1 VALVVGQ
8 RLAARTHSRNC
19 LRSVART
26 ATVRAVDPADAV
38 LSARLVAGDDDA
50 LAEVFDS
57 YAAVVLAAA
66 RRVVGSGSAAEDV
79 MQDVFV
85 TLWQRPDRYDA
96 HRGSLRTYLTTLAH
110 HRGVDIVRSE
120 LRRMG
125 RERLSV
131 RLIPEQRSGDE
142 ADAQIVAEVVRDAV
156 NLLPCEQRQVVELA
170 YFKGLTYR
178 DVAAT
183 AGIPEGTAKSRLRLA
198 LAKLEAALDPEL
210 LEAT

>member
-1 VALVVGQ
+1 VIGQ
-8 RLAARTHSRNC
+8 RLAERTHSRKR
-19 LRSVART
+19 LRTVSRS
-26 ATVRAVDPADAV
+26 ATVRAVDPADAI
-38 LSARLVAGDDDA
+38 LAARLVAGDDDA

-57 YAAVVLAAA
+57 YASVVLAAA
-66 RRVVGSGSAAEDV
+66 RRVVGSGLAAEDIL
-79 MQDVFV
+79 QDVFV
-85 TLWQRPDRYDA
+85 TLWQHPDRFDA
-96 HRGSLRTYLTTLAH
+96 LRGSLRTYLTTLAH
-110 HRGVDIVRSE
+110 HRGVDVVRSE

-125 RERLSV
+125 RERLSA
-131 RLIPEQRSGDE
+131 RLIPEQRAGDE
-142 ADAQIVAEVVRDAV
+142 ADAQVVAEVVRDAV

-170 YFKGLTYR
+170 YFRGLSYR